1 MKNALGSLALP
12 LPPFGISSNPHTLKG
27 VFKAKGGIGG
37 SGFGLSPNPK
47 GACPMLQRLD
57 LPAGYALKVLP
68 ASGQPCG
75 LQANLQPINQK

>member
-1 MKNALGSLALP
+1 MKNALG
-12 LPPFGISSNPHTLKG
+12 
-27 VFKAKGGIGG
+27 
-37 SGFGLSPNPK
+37 LSPRSTLHGQGAKIPVAGRLQGAPADAENPK